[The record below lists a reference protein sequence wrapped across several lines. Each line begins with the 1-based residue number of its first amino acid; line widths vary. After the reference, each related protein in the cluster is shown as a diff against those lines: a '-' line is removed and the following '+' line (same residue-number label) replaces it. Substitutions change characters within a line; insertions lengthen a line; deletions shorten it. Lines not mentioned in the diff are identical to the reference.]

1 MNYQQVPVT
10 MQLLALASILLS
22 VVLDGEYEDAY
33 CNLMIKIEACNAML
47 LYPELVAAV
56 ASRFCPPGYRP
67 IGEGCYFYGHFR
79 LNWFRAMEFCH
90 SFGKVGSRPVS
101 GV

>member
-1 MNYQQVPVT
+1 MVSMERT
-10 MQLLALASILLS
+10 ILLDECK
-22 VVLDGEYEDAY
+22 L
-33 CNLMIKIEACNAML
+33 AML
-47 LYPELVAAV
+47 LYPAFVAAV

-90 SFGKVGSRPVS
+90 SFGKVSVDSRPAS
-101 GV
+101 GD

>member
-1 MNYQQVPVT
+1 MVSMKRT
-10 MQLLALASILLS
+10 ILLEEWK
-22 VVLDGEYEDAY
+22 L
-33 CNLMIKIEACNAML
+33 AML
-47 LYPELVAAV
+47 LYPAFVAAV

-90 SFGKVGSRPVS
+90 SFGKVHADL
-101 GV
+101 

>member
-1 MNYQQVPVT
+1 MVS
-10 MQLLALASILLS
+10 MKRAILLEEWK
-22 VVLDGEYEDAY
+22 L
-33 CNLMIKIEACNAML
+33 AML
-47 LYPELVAAV
+47 LYSAFVAAV

>member
-1 MNYQQVPVT
+1 
-10 MQLLALASILLS
+10 
-22 VVLDGEYEDAY
+22 
-33 CNLMIKIEACNAML
+33 ML
-47 LYPELVAAV
+47 LYPAFVAAV

-90 SFGKVGSRPVS
+90 SFGKVHADL
-101 GV
+101 